1 MLTPSFV
8 VAYWICGSTM
18 RHILRRHDKI
28 VTQRHHKMVTPAV
41 CAAILRPMRYV
52 IYGAGGIGGVI
63 GARLIQQGHEAVLIA
78 RGRHLEALQEAGLTL
93 RTPSEDVTLPVTA
106 VGHPSE
112 ITFTPDDVVMLT
124 MKTQDTSAALD
135 ELRAVAGDV
144 PVICA
149 QNGVTNE
156 RMALRRFS
164 RVYGMLV
171 VLPAVHLEPGIVLT
185 HTTGVGGVLDAGRYP
200 TGTDALIERV
210 TADLQAAG
218 FAAQPDANIMRI
230 KYTKLLQNSGNSI
243 QALCG
248 PDAAA
253 GDLARLVREE
263 VVAAYE
269 AAGIDFAPLTE
280 LRERYDG
287 MVLGAVGGETRWGG
301 STWQSLQRGAGSIE
315 TDYLNGEIALLGALH
330 GVPTPY
336 NRLLQ
341 SLAADAVRTG
351 VGPAAYTP
359 QQVIEMGQAVPAA
372 G

>member
-1 MLTPSFV
+1 
-8 VAYWICGSTM
+8 
-18 RHILRRHDKI
+18 
-28 VTQRHHKMVTPAV
+28 
-41 CAAILRPMRYV
+41 MRYV

-63 GARLIQQGHEAVLIA
+63 GARLVQQGHDVVLIA
-78 RGRHLEALQEAGLTL
+78 RGAHLEALQKGGLTL
-93 RTPSEDVTLPVTA
+93 RTPEGADSLRVNA

-112 ITFTPDDVVMLT
+112 IAFTPDDVVMLT
-124 MKTQDTSAALD
+124 MKTQDTTAALD

-171 VLPAVHLEPGIVLT
+171 VLPAVHLEPGVVLT
-185 HTTGVGGVLDAGRYP
+185 HATGVSGVLDAGCYP
-200 TGTDALIERV
+200 TGTDGLIEQV
-210 TADLQAAG
+210 TADLEAAG
-218 FAAQPDANIMRI
+218 FAAKPDPNVMRI

-248 PDAAA
+248 PDSAA

-263 VVAAYE
+263 VVAAYD
-269 AAGIDFAPLTE
+269 AAGIDYAPLTD
-280 LRERYDG
+280 LRERYSG
-287 MVLGAVGGETRWGG
+287 MVLGAVEGETRWGG

-315 TDYLNGEIALLGALH
+315 TDYLNGEIALLGALY

-341 SLAADAVRTG
+341 RLAAE
-351 VGPAAYTP
+351 AAR
-359 QQVIEMGQAVPAA
+359 
-372 G
+372 

>member
-1 MLTPSFV
+1 
-8 VAYWICGSTM
+8 
-18 RHILRRHDKI
+18 
-28 VTQRHHKMVTPAV
+28 
-41 CAAILRPMRYV
+41 MRYV

-63 GARLIQQGHEAVLIA
+63 GARLIQQGHEVVLIA
-78 RGRHLEALQEAGLTL
+78 RGKHLEALQKTGLTL
-93 RTPSEDVTLPVTA
+93 RTPAEDVTLPVTA

-112 ITFTPDDVVMLT
+112 IAFTADDVVMLT
-124 MKTQDTSAALD
+124 MKTQDTAAALD

-144 PVICA
+144 PVVCA

-171 VLPAVHLEPGIVLT
+171 VLPAVHLEPGVVLT
-185 HTTGVGGVLDAGRYP
+185 HATGVSGVLDAGCYP
-200 TGTDALIERV
+200 TGTDGLIEQV
-210 TADLQAAG
+210 TADLEAAG
-218 FAAQPDANIMRI
+218 FAAKPDPNVMRI

-248 PDAAA
+248 PDSAA
-253 GDLARLVREE
+253 GDLTRLVRKE

-269 AAGIDFAPLTE
+269 AAGIDYAPLTE
-280 LRERYDG
+280 LRERYSG
-287 MVLGAVGGETRWGG
+287 MVLGAVEGETRWGG
-301 STWQSLQRGAGSIE
+301 STWQSLRRGAGSIE

-341 SLAADAVRTG
+341 RLAAEAARERRE
-351 VGPAAYTP
+351 PAAYSP
-359 QQVIEMGQAVPAA
+359 EQMIQMGRQEASV
-372 G
+372 GR